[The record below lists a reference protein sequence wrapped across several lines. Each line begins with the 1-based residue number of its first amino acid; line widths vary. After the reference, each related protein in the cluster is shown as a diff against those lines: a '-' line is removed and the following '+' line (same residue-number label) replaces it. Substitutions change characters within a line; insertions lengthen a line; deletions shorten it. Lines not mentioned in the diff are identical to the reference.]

1 MEALMPAGLL
11 AGLGAAGAGTGLM
24 AGATL
29 VGGLAQVSAAKN
41 SAKAQQNAAN
51 ADIALQ
57 KETRDMIMSRVEPF
71 YNSGMLGQNALLY
84 NLGLGAA
91 PTIGGTVP
99 QIETIAGT
107 AGNMTAGGGGM
118 AGTPATYRVN
128 GQTFNTMAEAQAYAN
143 ANRTGGTAY
152 GGFQATPGYQFA
164 FDQGT
169 KAVNALAGARG
180 GLNSGRTLQ
189 DLNTFGQ
196 GIANQEFNGYL
207 NRLGG
212 LSDQGLSA
220 ATLQGQVASNAAAN
234 IGNAYGNIGNAQAA
248 GAVGVGNAISGGIN
262 NMIGLYQYQNSLK
275 PQPVP
280 YVGGK

>member
-1 MEALMPAGLL
+1 MPAGLL

-24 AGATL
+24 AGASL
-29 VGGLAQVSAAKN
+29 VGGLAQASAASKA
-41 SAKAQQNAAN
+41 AKAQEKAAN

-57 KETRDMIMSRVEPF
+57 KETRDMIMGRVDPF
-71 YNSGMLGQNALLY
+71 YQAGMTGQNALLY

-91 PTIGGTVP
+91 PMIGGTVP
-99 QIETIAGT
+99 QIETIAGGSPVATPYGRGNGQPT
-107 AGNMTAGGGGM
+107 AS
-118 AGTPATYRVN
+118 ATYRVN
-128 GQTFNTMAEAQAYAN
+128 GQTLNTMEEAQTYAN

-169 KAVNALAGARG
+169 QAVNALAGARG
-180 GLNSGRTLQ
+180 GLNSGRTMQ
-189 DLNTFGQ
+189 DLTTFGQ
-196 GIANQEFNGYL
+196 GIANQEFSNYL
-207 NRLGG
+207 NRLSG
-212 LSDQGLSA
+212 LTDQGLSA
-220 ATLQGQVASNAAAN
+220 ASLQGQVASNAAAN

-275 PQPVP
+275 PQPVA
-280 YVGGK
+280 YGGGK